1 MRRASAKNSVMVH
14 TGDILEFE
22 SVALP
27 GVGVLRTIDL
37 AGEHLERA
45 HPQRAVIIQFAI
57 DDHRQ
62 AGFRIRGEIL
72 NEVPVALEMAVDAAA
87 EDGVRLRGFGSGTG
101 VLAVGIV
108 VHEPHRTRAD
118 GNPTTMIM
126 A

>member
-1 MRRASAKNSVMVH
+1 MIH
-14 TGDILEFE
+14 TGDILKFE